1 MPSPVRENGKF
12 PYYAFPGGYT
22 IIYIAGDNEVLCP
35 ECANLPEAYSTAE
48 KREAIKKG
56 LDREDG
62 PPDYTDRA
70 WELVAVDTY
79 DEGLPIQCAHCNK
92 DIESS
97 YGPTDADYRDMIR
110 DWHHQI
116 TKRDPSA
123 GVLEDILQYVKDE
136 EENEGGPNDMRGNYH
151 SVGVF
156 VREFIDNDAKSHEK
170 PVGRR
175 QSNTQQIDRAIHTLQ
190 MLDEH
195 YMSKSDALKII
206 RAAKLSKQYV
216 YRLGAWICPV
226 CHRTHYPEQDKITP
240 PTKCDTCGT
249 HLDPPTMK
257 AVGRKQPSDT
267 KNIIEVWIYDVWG
280 NEEDGYEV
288 NDRSKISEYETD
300 LTELSDKDI
309 KEIIE
314 ECFFHP
320 ETISSDGNG
329 DDQHIY
335 LVLNDKEHSDYPLG
349 EIYLDRG

>member
-175 QSNTQQIDRAIHTLQ
+175 QKIRNPITYEGNRFG
-190 MLDEH
+190 H
-195 YMSKSDALKII
+195 YL
-206 RAAKLSKQYV
+206 V
-216 YRLGAWICPV
+216 TTV
-226 CHRTHYPEQDKITP
+226 E
-240 PTKCDTCGT
+240 DTEWT
-249 HLDPPTMK
+249 
-257 AVGRKQPSDT
+257 
-267 KNIIEVWIYDVWG
+267 
-280 NEEDGYEV
+280 
-288 NDRSKISEYETD
+288 
-300 LTELSDKDI
+300 KDI
-309 KEIIE
+309 HGTTIARPPKHELYFQTDWDFPGLAETFGWDGKILPMTKTRAVNIKDDDQIGREIYSAIQYLDANE
-314 ECFFHP
+314 GKVVEDP
-320 ETISSDGNG
+320 GYWEG
-329 DDQHIY
+329 DD
-335 LVLNDKEHSDYPLG
+335 
-349 EIYLDRG
+349 

>member
-1 MPSPVRENGKF
+1 MPLPVRENGKF

-35 ECANLPEAYSTAE
+35 ECANQPEAYSTAE

-56 LDREDG
+56 LDLEDG

-70 WELVAVDTY
+70 WELVAVETY
-79 DEGLPIQCAHCNK
+79 DEGLPIQCVHCNK

-151 SVGVF
+151 SIGVF
-156 VREFIDNDAKSHEK
+156 VREF
-170 PVGRR
+170 
-175 QSNTQQIDRAIHTLQ
+175 
-190 MLDEH
+190 LDH
-195 YMSKSDALKII
+195 
-206 RAAKLSKQYV
+206 
-216 YRLGAWICPV
+216 
-226 CHRTHYPEQDKITP
+226 
-240 PTKCDTCGT
+240 
-249 HLDPPTMK
+249 
-257 AVGRKQPSDT
+257 DT
-267 KNIIEVWIYDVWG
+267 KNTIEVWTYDVWG

-300 LTELSDKDI
+300 LIELTDKDI

-314 ECFFHP
+314 ENFFHP

>member
-56 LDREDG
+56 LDRVDG

-151 SVGVF
+151 SIGVF
-156 VREFIDNDAKSHEK
+156 VREFLDYDPKSHEK

-175 QSNTQQIDRAIHTLQ
+175 Q
-190 MLDEH
+190 
-195 YMSKSDALKII
+195 KI
-206 RAAKLSKQYV
+206 YN
-216 YRLGAWICPV
+216 P
-226 CHRTHYPEQDKITP
+226 ITY
-240 PTKCDTCGT
+240 
-249 HLDPPTMK
+249 
-257 AVGRKQPSDT
+257 
-267 KNIIEVWIYDVWG
+267 EG
-280 NEEDGYEV
+280 NSMG
-288 NDRSKISEYETD
+288 
-300 LTELSDKDI
+300 
-309 KEIIE
+309 
-314 ECFFHP
+314 H
-320 ETISSDGNG
+320 
-329 DDQHIY
+329 Y
-335 LVLNDKEHSDYPLG
+335 LVTSTDGKHELYVQSDWDFPSLAETFG
-349 EIYLDRG
+349 WNGKILPATKLREVRIDPKDTASAEIYSAIQYLDKNEGKVVEDPGYWEGEY